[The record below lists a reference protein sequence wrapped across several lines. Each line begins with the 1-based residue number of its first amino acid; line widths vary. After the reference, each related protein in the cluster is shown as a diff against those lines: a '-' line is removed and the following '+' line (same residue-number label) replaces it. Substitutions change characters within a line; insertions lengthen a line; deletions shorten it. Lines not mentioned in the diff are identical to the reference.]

1 MEFHFKRLT
10 KAGLQSQCAW
20 LQGSLITA
28 KDEMARKID
37 SIPFDYVLPDGPA
50 PKKANGA
57 SKSNGKE
64 TKSKLDEYKEGL
76 RDFQNGQ
83 IAKLGNLRIIMHKGG
98 E

>member
-10 KAGLQSQCAW
+10 KAGLQNQCAW

-28 KDEMARKID
+28 KDELARKID
-37 SIPFDYVLPDGPA
+37 SIPFDYILPDGPA
-50 PKKANGA
+50 LKKANGA

-83 IAKLGNLRIIMHKGG
+83 IAKLGN
-98 E
+98 